1 MRPRRS
7 GTRSPWLTRHADS
20 AAALPTYRQQAN
32 QWHTLCLFGTAPQ
45 VLSLPMPLTASQL
58 VLQAK
63 QLEIEAVQ
71 LMASRVELADLI
83 GQLIHALQRER
94 GASSIFLASG
104 GQQPGCGAR
113 GRQGRSHLP

>member
-1 MRPRRS
+1 
-7 GTRSPWLTRHADS
+7 
-20 AAALPTYRQQAN
+20 
-32 QWHTLCLFGTAPQ
+32 
-45 VLSLPMPLTASQL
+45 MPLTASQL

-104 GQQPGCGAR
+104 GQRLAAEREAAKGEAICLEAR
-113 GRQGRSHLP
+113 LGERFASQLGSGHMASGPMVSLMGSP